1 MPLAARSSAS
11 KTATNI
17 SFITGLPQQFLAA
30 GDIRDHD
37 RDLQAIPLH
46 RQKYL
51 AANSGLLELGG
62 QIRYEETTET
72 LYLLGEQ
79 HRIVGISG
87 YTVRPPQARDQ
98 NDLLLGDQNDLS
110 V

>member
-1 MPLAARSSAS
+1 MFPPERIVCL
-11 KTATNI
+11 T
-17 SFITGLPQQFLAA
+17 
-30 GDIRDHD
+30 
-37 RDLQAIPLH
+37 
-46 RQKYL
+46 
-51 AANSGLLELGG
+51 
-62 QIRYEETTET
+62 EETTET